1 MKDILNIMKQ
11 AKEMQ
16 SKMSELQEDM
26 ANVEAQG
33 TAGGGMVTITLSG
46 KGELKGVAI
55 DPSLLSDGEA
65 EMIEDLLIAA
75 HADAKTKVEE
85 IVAEKTKELTAGLP
99 IPPGM
104 KLPF

>member
-16 SKMSELQEDM
+16 SKMSELQEDL

-33 TAGGGMVTITLSG
+33 TAGGGMVTIILSG
-46 KGELKGVAI
+46 KGELKGVTI

-65 EMIEDLLIAA
+65 ELIEDLLIAA
-75 HADAKTKVEE
+75 HSDAKTKVEE

>member
-16 SKMSELQEDM
+16 SKMSELQEDL

-33 TAGGGMVTITLSG
+33 TAGGGMVTIILSG
-46 KGELKGVAI
+46 KGELKGVTI

-65 EMIEDLLIAA
+65 DLIEDLLIAA
-75 HADAKTKVEE
+75 HSDAKTKVEE
-85 IVAEKTKELTAGLP
+85 IVAEKTRELTAGLP
-99 IPPGM
+99 MPPGM

>member
-26 ANVEAQG
+26 ANVEAKG

-46 KGELKGVAI
+46 KGELKGVTI

>member
-26 ANVEAQG
+26 ANAEAQG

-46 KGELKGVAI
+46 KGELKGVTI
-55 DPSLLSDGEA
+55 EPSLLSDGEA